1 MRDSHTDDNIRHLL
15 SSARTIAFVGASLKP
30 ERPVYGVMAYLQ
42 RAGYRC
48 IPVNPGQVG
57 KEILGEPVVARLS
70 DIREP
75 IDIVDIFRQ
84 RFALAGVVDEALALP
99 VKPKAVWMQLDLFDE
114 AAAAKAEAA
123 GVMAVMDRCTKI
135 EHTRLA

>member
-57 KEILGEPVVARLS
+57 KEILGEPVVARLA
-70 DIREP
+70 DIAEP

-123 GVMAVMDRCTKI
+123 GVMAVIDRCTKI

>member
-1 MRDSHTDDNIRHLL
+1 
-15 SSARTIAFVGASLKP
+15 
-30 ERPVYGVMAYLQ
+30 MAYLL

-48 IPVNPGQVG
+48 IPVNPGQTG
-57 KEILGEPVVARLS
+57 KEILGQPVVARLA
-70 DIREP
+70 DIGEP

-84 RFALAGVVDEALALP
+84 QFALAGAVDEALALP
-99 VKPKAVWMQLDLFDE
+99 VKPKAVWMQLDLSDE

-135 EHTRLA
+135 EHARLR